1 MPLGQAG
8 VYWPFKSLLEG
19 AGITLQE
26 DANSITVTAT
36 GGTGGGSGDML
47 KSEYAPS
54 GKTGEVDHAILAD
67 TATNCSHSALADSV
81 PWNGITGLPASFPS
95 DWSVITNKPNLFPP
109 LPHAPQHLPNG
120 NDPIG
125 LAGMTAA
132 GLLAQL
138 SGSATDFVGG
148 DNACHAI
155 QNFVPTGICMPYVGT
170 VAPSGFLLC
179 DGSEVDRTIYAAL
192 FAICGIAFGQGNG
205 TTTFNLPDLRSRIP
219 LGAGAGPLLTARSV
233 GQKGGEENHL
243 LSVAELAS
251 HGHTASVSDPTH
263 SHTVPYV
270 QNAGYG
276 NASSGVGEPGN
287 RTVPSGY
294 SATGIQV
301 SIGANGGN
309 AGHNNMQP
317 YTVLTYIVKT

>member
-1 MPLGQAG
+1 L
-8 VYWPFKSLLEG
+8 
-19 AGITLQE
+19 
-26 DANSITVTAT
+26 
-36 GGTGGGSGDML
+36 
-47 KSEYAPS
+47 
-54 GKTGEVDHAILAD
+54 
-67 TATNCSHSALADSV
+67 
-81 PWNGITGLPASFPS
+81 
-95 DWSVITNKPNLFPP
+95 
-109 LPHAPQHLPNG
+109 
-120 NDPIG
+120 
-125 LAGMTAA
+125 
-132 GLLAQL
+132 
-138 SGSATDFVGG
+138 
-148 DNACHAI
+148 
-155 QNFVPTGICMPYVGT
+155 PYVGT
-170 VAPSGFLLC
+170 VAPGGFLLC